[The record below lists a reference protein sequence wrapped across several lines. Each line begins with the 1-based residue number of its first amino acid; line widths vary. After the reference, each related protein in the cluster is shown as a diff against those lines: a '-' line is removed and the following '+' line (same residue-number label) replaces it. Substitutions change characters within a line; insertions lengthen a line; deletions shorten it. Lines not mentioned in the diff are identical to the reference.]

1 MKLEG
6 GPEALDAF
14 VAGLPASSSA
24 FPIIQELAGERF
36 GIDLQDEGAGAAG
49 YAKRIWKLLTL
60 CPDEAVRN
68 NPSLEVIER
77 RTSTTNGGFYDGS
90 ENLVCIQNRPGSTA
104 TQKLGSDIQS
114 ELGEVEDNCKPRD
127 EQAVAYFDWATL
139 HEVGHAVDDRLGFMT
154 ARAGQAAFGDWA
166 VLSGALDVLITAVA
180 AHVAGP
186 AADAFRPCVEAVVGG
201 ADVSMIEEPEGFPGS
216 WFDCWDALNEWYAL
230 ATNEK
235 VWWSESDSQK
245 LKLGDGYIYQE
256 AYKGTWVRYAAAARK
271 RGLTGYQF
279 RAPGEW
285 FAELYAAYH
294 SGKLKPAHPSAVWLS
309 QV

>member
-1 MKLEG
+1 M
-6 GPEALDAF
+6 
-14 VAGLPASSSA
+14 
-24 FPIIQELAGERF
+24 
-36 GIDLQDEGAGAAG
+36 
-49 YAKRIWKLLTL
+49 
-60 CPDEAVRN
+60 
-68 NPSLEVIER
+68 
-77 RTSTTNGGFYDGS
+77 
-90 ENLVCIQNRPGSTA
+90 
-104 TQKLGSDIQS
+104 
-114 ELGEVEDNCKPRD
+114 
-127 EQAVAYFDWATL
+127 
-139 HEVGHAVDDRLGFMT
+139 
-154 ARAGQAAFGDWA
+154 
-166 VLSGALDVLITAVA
+166 LDVLITAVA

-186 AADAFRPCVEAVVGG
+186 AADAFRPCVEARGRGRLDDRGAGG
-201 ADVSMIEEPEGFPGS
+201 VSGS
-216 WFDCWDALNEWYAL
+216 WFDSWDALNEWYAL
-230 ATNEK
+230 ATNKK